1 MDLPANGYFTS
12 FCSGNVDQ
20 ARLQAPFNE
29 IARTHADL
37 GPAKV
42 FPFSELRV
50 AHTWLGSERSE
61 GKAVIVL

>member
-1 MDLPANGYFTS
+1 
-12 FCSGNVDQ
+12 VDQ
-20 ARLQAPFNE
+20 ARLQALFDE

-50 AHTWLGSERSE
+50 AHTWLGSERSG